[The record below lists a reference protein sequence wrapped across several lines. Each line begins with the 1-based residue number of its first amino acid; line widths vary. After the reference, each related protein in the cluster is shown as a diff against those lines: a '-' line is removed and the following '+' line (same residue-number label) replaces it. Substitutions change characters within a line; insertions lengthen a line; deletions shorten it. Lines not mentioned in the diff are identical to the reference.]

1 MTNREPLNDP
11 TLEAALRSV
20 ISDGAKVF
28 VTIEGTGGVIAA
40 VRNGV
45 WVLKPRSGIA
55 RLWRYSELEGVDA
68 ERGRVCLR
76 PAGRTMAVEV
86 GVFALAR
93 ADFAISAPTVGE
105 GWGRVKAAAANL
117 DKLIGRAIGR
127 ADTAPPIGTLG
138 LLTKGA
144 RATVAA
150 QLLAGER
157 IVAVLSAADSSAVV
171 ATDRRVFVLRHG
183 RVLAGWGVGR
193 ESMSIDYANLSGVE
207 WRRGIVNGEIVLRGP
222 GLPVGPVDHR
232 KDWNALRVIG
242 ASKQD
247 DAAVSEIRRRIA
259 EAMAPQARGALQ
271 APPPKET
278 RSAADLIRDLAE
290 LRDAGFITPGEY
302 EAKRQE
308 ILARM

>member
-28 VTIEGTGGVIAA
+28 VTVEGTAGVIAA

-45 WVLKPRSGIA
+45 WVIKPRSGIA
-55 RLWRYSELEGVDA
+55 RLWRYSELDGVDV
-68 ERGRVCLR
+68 ERGQVYLR

-86 GVFALAR
+86 GVFALAGT
-93 ADFAISAPTVGE
+93 DFAIRAPTVGE
-105 GWGRVKAAAANL
+105 GWGRVKAAAATL

-127 ADTAPPIGTLG
+127 ADTAPPIGTLD
-138 LLTKGA
+138 LTKGA

-150 QLLAGER
+150 QLQPGER
-157 IVAVLSAADSSAVV
+157 VVAVLMAADSSAVV
-171 ATDRRVFVLRHG
+171 ATDRRAFILRHG

-242 ASKQD
+242 ATKQD
-247 DAAVSEIRRRIA
+247 DAAVAEIRRRIA
-259 EAMAPQARGALQ
+259 GAMVPQARGALQ
-271 APPPKET
+271 ALPPKET
-278 RSAADLIRDLAE
+278 RSAADLIRDLAG
-290 LRDAGFITPGEY
+290 LRDAGLITPGEY